1 MTGRELSLP
10 LLGVVRSGDSFSRQ
24 CDPKQVNSK
33 GNGKRKLLDT
43 YTKSCISISL
53 INDWTVPG

>member
-1 MTGRELSLP
+1 MAGREHSVPLP
-10 LLGVVRSGDSFSRQ
+10 GVVRSRQ

-43 YTKSCISISL
+43 YTKSYISISL